1 MIGYR
6 HPPLFTHEYG
16 YASRLDPHSDA
27 RRRLSRRLM
36 LADLPSE
43 TLCGLGHVAS
53 ARRESSRPSRHTCLG
68 RALAEVGL
76 QQHREQPGRVLSRP
90 STLPAELELAKPRRL
105 VRSMDVPWVVFSGDA
120 NHLLKSLSSSPFRHG
135 SHEIAISDG
144 DLRHEI
150 ASSPFRHGR
159 HGRCSCRLSWPCN
172 CTACEISWHHTNIIG
187 SPRV

>member
-1 MIGYR
+1 MHYAYPILHFTPCVR
-6 HPPLFTHEYG
+6 ARLPPPMARVRERDLHPPVSCPPMASHVHPSFAWESAC
-16 YASRLDPHSDA
+16 ASRDETHSDA
-27 RRRLSRRLM
+27 RRRLSRRHM

-43 TLCGLGHVAS
+43 TLRGLGHVAS

-135 SHEIAISDG
+135 SHEIAISD
-144 DLRHEI
+144 LRLR
-150 ASSPFRHGR
+150 SQ
-159 HGRCSCRLSWPCN
+159 
-172 CTACEISWHHTNIIG
+172 T
-187 SPRV
+187 